1 MIPVTWY
8 LILQLFGDNNFSIQL
23 AGEIPVGCEQFTDP
37 VIVMSDD
44 SISLVQKNYLE
55 RVRFGT
61 NKRSV
66 ELVTKDV
73 RFFEC
78 IDQPTSQL
86 IMVSQEGIWGSY
98 ELTRDGVDLLLTELD
113 ILLLQRSYGKG
124 TKR

>member
-23 AGEIPVGCEQFTDP
+23 AGEIPAGCEQFDDP
-37 VIVMSDD
+37 VIVMSND
-44 SISLVQKNYLE
+44 SITLVQKNYLE
-55 RVRFGT
+55 RVKFGT

-66 ELVTKDV
+66 ELVNKDESY
-73 RFFEC
+73 FDC
-78 IDQPTSQL
+78 IGQPTSHL
-86 IMVSQEGIWGSY
+86 IMVSKEGIWGSY

-113 ILLLQRSYGKG
+113 ILMLQRSYGKG